1 MWEQGEGP
9 GPGLARTS
17 SRNTAGM
24 GSAVM
29 DSAVM
34 EAAGMEAA
42 GMEAAG
48 MEAAP
53 KCAAPPRS
61 GLTTAGSSHQQ
72 SECVILNCHFELLH
86 MSNPFTNLLLIS
98 KHCVVHL

>member
-24 GSAVM
+24 GS
-29 DSAVM
+29 
-34 EAAGMEAA
+34 A

-72 SECVILNCHFELLH
+72 RERVILNCHFELLCQI
-86 MSNPFTNLLLIS
+86 LLQIS
-98 KHCVVHL
+98 FSYQNIVL